1 MNIVRT
7 ISRILLGLLFVAAG
21 AAGLLIAPPPQPG
34 LAGEFSTVVYASH
47 FMNFVSAAQLL
58 LGALLLINRFVPV
71 AIIMLAA
78 FIYNS
83 FAFHSTMA
91 QSAIIAPFVVA
102 GLLVVVAWPYR
113 ALFAPLFAARPL
125 PTDQARPEGS
135 ARRLTLSSV
144 DSPPCDLAAPRR
156 AVGAR

>member
-7 ISRILLGLLFVAAG
+7 TARILLGLLFMAAG
-21 AAGLLIAPPPQPG
+21 AAGLVFAPPPQPG

-47 FMNFVSAAQLL
+47 FMNFVSAAQLV

-71 AIIMLAA
+71 ALIMLAA

-91 QSAIIAPFVVA
+91 QSAIIAPLVIAV
-102 GLLVVVAWPYR
+102 LLVVVAWPYR
-113 ALFAPLFAARPL
+113 ALFTPLFVARPL
-125 PTDQARPEGS
+125 RTDRARPEET
-135 ARRLTLSSV
+135 AHWPNPSSIG
-144 DSPPCDLAAPRR
+144 LLQ
-156 AVGAR
+156 

>member
-7 ISRILLGLLFVAAG
+7 IARILLGLVFVAAG
-21 AAGLLIAPPPQPG
+21 VAGLLIAPPPQPG
-34 LAGEFSTVVYASH
+34 LAGEFSSVVYASH

-58 LGALLLINRFVPV
+58 LGALLLLNRFVPV
-71 AIIMLAA
+71 ALIMLAA

-102 GLLVVVAWPYR
+102 ALLVVVAWPYR
-113 ALFAPLFAARPL
+113 AFFAPLFVARPL
-125 PTDQARPEGS
+125 PNGQTLREDAGHQLRPC
-135 ARRLTLSSV
+135 V
-144 DSPPCDLAAPRR
+144 
-156 AVGAR
+156 

>member
-7 ISRILLGLLFVAAG
+7 VARILLGLLFVAAG

-34 LAGEFSTVVYASH
+34 FAGEFSAVVYASH

-91 QSAIIAPFVVA
+91 QSSILAPFAVA
-102 GLLVVVAWPYR
+102 ALLVVVAWPYR
-113 ALFAPLFAARPL
+113 ALFAPLFIAQPQSTGRAHSDESAHRPN
-125 PTDQARPEGS
+125 
-135 ARRLTLSSV
+135 LSSV
-144 DSPPCDLAAPRR
+144 GPVP
-156 AVGAR
+156 

>member
-7 ISRILLGLLFVAAG
+7 IARILLGLLFVAAG

-71 AIIMLAA
+71 ALIMLAA

-91 QSAIIAPFVVA
+91 QSAIFAPFVVA
-102 GLLVVVAWPYR
+102 ALLVVVGWPYR
-113 ALFAPLFAARPL
+113 ALFAPLFVAQPL
-125 PTDQARPEGS
+125 PTGQARSEES
-135 ARRLTLSSV
+135 AHRPNPSSV
-144 DSPPCDLAAPRR
+144 GPLP
-156 AVGAR
+156 